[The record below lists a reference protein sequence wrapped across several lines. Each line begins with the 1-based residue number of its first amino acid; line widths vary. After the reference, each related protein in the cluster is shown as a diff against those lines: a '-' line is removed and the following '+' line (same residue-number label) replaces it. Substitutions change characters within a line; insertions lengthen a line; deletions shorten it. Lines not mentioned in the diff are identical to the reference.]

1 VTRNRSSVCAA
12 VAGAVA
18 DAAVDAVVAKA
29 CKMHA
34 DV

>member
-12 VAGAVA
+12 VVGAVA
-18 DAAVDAVVAKA
+18 DAAVDAVAAKA
-29 CKMHA
+29 CKIHD